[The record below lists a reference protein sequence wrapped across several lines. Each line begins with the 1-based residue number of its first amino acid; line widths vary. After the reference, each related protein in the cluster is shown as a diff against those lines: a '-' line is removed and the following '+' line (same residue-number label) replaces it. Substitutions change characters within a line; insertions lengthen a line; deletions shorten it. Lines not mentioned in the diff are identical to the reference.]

1 MRFFTGVLDTHGL
14 GLGNRAR
21 RSYEAMPRQRGLH
34 YEWMCFESAAV
45 LTGWDDPYG
54 DPLVVQDGDW
64 IAAGMTR
71 LDNRQEVER
80 WVHRGER
87 AATDLELV
95 LRVVTRY
102 GSDHVA
108 KLLGDFAFV
117 VWNVRTRSGV
127 AACDAFAVQK
137 IFYTERGRFLAFAS
151 RAEAL
156 ATGNEYEPSH
166 LLALIALR
174 DRPTGLTVFKGV
186 RQLPRASLAIIAE
199 RRMNIGQYW
208 HAMDFEMESSWLR
221 SEPHAIESCRELLTD
236 SVRSRVTRD
245 GTTWAQLSGGLDSS
259 SIVSLV
265 QWLATRGD
273 IAHGLAGTVTFV
285 DHHGTG
291 SDERAYSDA
300 VAERWRVPN
309 AKIIEPPMWFD
320 DRYAPPLT
328 DQPLGDIHIYPRDR
342 RLLETVR
349 SAAGRVLLTGIG
361 GDQLF
366 TGNMLFFADWLVRGR
381 GREAVREM
389 ARRAAIGRVSFWKLA
404 YRNALLPLLPRAAHA
419 RLVRAQRAVPPVRW
433 LERAA
438 VRQHGLS
445 GTPASRSAPHY
456 GGPIGGKYHHVV
468 VSVIA
473 DLECM
478 NAGGALADSLEVR
491 HPFLYRPLVEFALRL
506 PPALR
511 SRPHAHRWILREAMR
526 EILPDKVR
534 ERVGKPG
541 TAEVLGWSF
550 AARRGHLAPL
560 VREPILA
567 DLGLVDPVQLRVAF
581 DTALN
586 CPRDPGVI
594 YSPLAMTLAV
604 EAWLQIRCGRWPRSD
619 HANDGSCTTVAPQP
633 LVMRTT

>member
-1 MRFFTGVLDTHGL
+1 MRFFTCVLDPQGL

-21 RSYEAMPRQRGLH
+21 RAYEALPRRRGLH
-34 YEWMCFESAAV
+34 FEWQCFESAAF

-64 IAAGMTR
+64 VAAGMVR

-80 WVHRGER
+80 WVHRGDR
-87 AATDLELV
+87 ASTDLELV
-95 LRVVTRY
+95 LRVVERY
-102 GSDHVA
+102 GSEYVP

-117 VWNVRTRSGV
+117 AWNGKTRSGV
-127 AACDAFAVQK
+127 AACDAFAVHK
-137 IFYTERGRFLAFAS
+137 IFYAKHGRFLAFAS

-156 ATGNEYEPSH
+156 ATGNDYEAAH

-174 DRPTGLTVFKGV
+174 DRPAGQTVFKGV
-186 RQLPRASLAIIAE
+186 RQLPRASLAIVEE
-199 RRMNIGQYW
+199 RRVDIGQYW
-208 HAMDFEMESSWLR
+208 RAMDFEMESSWLH
-221 SEPHAIESCRELLTD
+221 SEPQAVDACRQLLVD
-236 SVRSRVTRD
+236 SVRSRVAGD

-265 QWLATRGD
+265 QRLATRGD

-285 DHHGTG
+285 DHRGTG
-291 SDERAYSDA
+291 ADEREYSDA
-300 VAERWRVPN
+300 VVEQWQVPN
-309 AKIIEPPMWFD
+309 TKIIDPPMWFD
-320 DRYAPPLT
+320 DQYAPPLT
-328 DQPLGDIHIYPRDR
+328 DQPLGDLHIYPRDR
-342 RLLETVR
+342 RLCETVR
-349 SAAGRVLLTGIG
+349 SAAGRVLLSGNG

-366 TGNMLFFADWLVRGR
+366 TGNMLFFADWLVQGR
-381 GREAVREM
+381 GYEAVREM
-389 ARRAAIGRVSFWKLA
+389 ARRAVIGRVSFWKLA
-404 YRNALLPLLPRAAHA
+404 YRNALLPLLPRATHA
-419 RLVRAQRAVPPVRW
+419 RLVRAQHAIPPLPW

-438 VRQHGLS
+438 MLQHGLS
-445 GTPASRSAPHY
+445 AATSPTAPHY
-456 GGPIGGKYHHVV
+456 GGPIGGKYHYVV
-468 VSVIA
+468 ASVIA

-478 NAGGALADSLEVR
+478 NAGGVLADSLDVR

-526 EILPDKVR
+526 GILPDKVR
-534 ERVGKPG
+534 ERIGKPG

-550 AARRGHLAPL
+550 ATRRAHLAPL

-567 DLGLVDPVQLRVAF
+567 DMGLIDPVQLETAF
-581 DTALN
+581 DATLS
-586 CPRDPGVI
+586 CSRDPGVM

-619 HANDGSCTTVAPQP
+619 HSNDGNCTTVASQP
-633 LVMRTT
+633 LATRAT